1 MPFKNNGTLQ
11 KWHMT
16 NTPLEID
23 KYDTHKK
30 LCLTKMTQLA
40 KKCPEVIWQGVEWLL
55 KGDS

>member
-11 KWHMT
+11 KWRMT

-40 KKCPEVIWQGVEWLL
+40 KKCPEVIWQGVE
-55 KGDS
+55 